1 MGYARCSVLSEGHR
15 SIEHMFL
22 PTTTPE
28 TELEQINSRER
39 RYEIG
44 QFFTPP
50 PIADLM
56 ADAVREIEP
65 QTVLDPGVGG
75 GILLRA
81 VGEGPALF
89 GLDVDAT
96 AVELAGASIPGESE
110 IVLGDFLDAERWP
123 LTEATFD
130 AVIANPPYVRHHNL
144 SAEHKLLARHY
155 SSRLGLKVSSLSGS
169 YVYFFMEALLRLNEG
184 GRLVFV
190 TPTEFLDVRY
200 GQALKEALLAHC
212 DIDEILVLE
221 MNELAFEG
229 VLTTSAITVAT
240 KRKTPSGRFRLVEGS
255 LNGSIEKNREVQ
267 LWAGVTSAALPWTPL
282 LPSRAER
289 IAPLL
294 DGRTSK
300 LGDYC
305 RVRRGIATGNNSFF
319 AMTRVDVDQWGI
331 EERYLVPVVLGSK
344 DLPSNG
350 PLDSEFYTS
359 RVKAGARGLLFFCH
373 EPIDSLSGTNALRY
387 IEHGLE
393 LGLHERFNCRSRKP
407 WYGVEAVPPAD
418 FFTTYMSRNRAR
430 IVRNLIGARCMTSLL
445 NVWALPGIDPDA
457 LRPSLEDST
466 NAQVIREFGRT
477 YGGGLSKI
485 EPGDLISLP
494 IRPPAG
500 IESPGQGRPL

>member
-1 MGYARCSVLSEGHR
+1 
-15 SIEHMFL
+15 MFL
-22 PTTTPE
+22 PTITPE
-28 TELEQINSRER
+28 AELEQLNPRAR

-56 ADAVREIEP
+56 AEAVREIEP
-65 QTVLDPGVGG
+65 ETVLDPGVGG

-81 VGEGPALF
+81 VGDGPALF
-89 GLDVDAT
+89 GLDIDAM
-96 AVELAGASIPGESE
+96 AVQLAMASLPDESE
-110 IVLGDFLDAERWP
+110 IVLGDFLDAESWP
-123 LTEATFD
+123 LTEGSFD

-155 SSRLGLKVSSLSGS
+155 SSRLDLKVSSLSGG
-169 YVYFFMEALLRLNEG
+169 YVYFFMEALLRLNDG
-184 GRLVFV
+184 GRLVFI

-212 DIDEILVLE
+212 EIDEILVLE
-221 MNELAFEG
+221 MDELAFEG
-229 VLTTSAITVAT
+229 VLTTSAITIAT
-240 KRKTPSGRFRLVEGS
+240 KRKAPSGRFRLVEGS
-255 LNGSIEKNREVQ
+255 LNGSIAKNREIQ
-267 LWAGVTSAALPWTPL
+267 LQAASTSAALPWTQL

-289 IAPLL
+289 MAPLL
-294 DGRTSK
+294 EGRTAK

-319 AMTRVDVDQWGI
+319 ALSRVDVEQWGI

-344 DLPSNG
+344 DLPNDG
-350 PLDSEFYTS
+350 PLDLGFYMS
-359 RVKAGARGLLFFCH
+359 RIEAGARGLLFFCH
-373 EPIDSLSGTNALRY
+373 DPIDSLSGTNALRY
-387 IEHGLE
+387 IEHGLD
-393 LGLHERFNCRSRKP
+393 LGLHKRFNCRTRKP

-445 NVWALPGIDPDA
+445 NVWALADIDPEA

-477 YGGGLSKI
+477 YGGGLAKI
-485 EPGDLISLP
+485 EPGDLIALP
-494 IRPPAG
+494 IRPPVG
-500 IESPGQGRPL
+500 ITPPIAQNAA